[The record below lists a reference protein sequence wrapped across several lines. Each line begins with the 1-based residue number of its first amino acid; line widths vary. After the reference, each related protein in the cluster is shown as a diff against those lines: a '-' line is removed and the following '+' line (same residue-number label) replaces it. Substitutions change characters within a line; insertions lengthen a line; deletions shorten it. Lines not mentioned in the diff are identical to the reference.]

1 MFLSLSVVF
10 ANITALIIAF
20 IYVTSWHFEG
30 LMGFLAI
37 QILSDHTRC
46 AHCTNVGS
54 QESVP
59 KMKMLR
65 KKLLFC
71 GEECQFQ
78 VGTVA
83 TI

>member
-1 MFLSLSVVF
+1 
-10 ANITALIIAF
+10 
-20 IYVTSWHFEG
+20 
-30 LMGFLAI
+30 MGFLAI
-37 QILSDHTRC
+37 QVLSDHTRC

-65 KKLLFC
+65 KKFLFC

-78 VGTVA
+78 VGNVA
-83 TI
+83 TTVVNSSIHVGPLAPEKYVRFFQQHWC